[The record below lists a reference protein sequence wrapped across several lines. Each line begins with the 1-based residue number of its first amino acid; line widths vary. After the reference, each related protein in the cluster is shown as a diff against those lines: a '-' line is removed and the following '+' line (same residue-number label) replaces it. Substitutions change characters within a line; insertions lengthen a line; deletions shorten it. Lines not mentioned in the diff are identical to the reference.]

1 VCKNGISQD
10 ELIPIYTRDDN
21 LVAAQANGTE
31 NPAQG
36 NDGDEQL
43 TGPSGAPIP
52 PRPQARRRNPT
63 RNQNAIGGQNDSW
76 TGNNMYN
83 IHNGNNLAG
92 FGLAPPIFYQAL
104 TTNCDIEIKDPL
116 VHTISP
122 YAVTL
127 NKFLLNS
134 LIFILIATIF
144 LI

>member
-21 LVAAQANGTE
+21 LDAVHVIGTE
-31 NPAQG
+31 NPVQG
-36 NDGDEQL
+36 NDGDEPIPV
-43 TGPSGAPIP
+43 PSGALIP

-63 RNQNAIGGQNDSW
+63 PNQNAIGGGNDSW

-92 FGLAPPIFYQAL
+92 FGLAPPVFFQAL
-104 TTNCDIEIKDPL
+104 TTSCDIEIKDPL

-122 YAVTL
+122 YSVTL

-134 LIFILIATIF
+134 LVFLLFATIILI
-144 LI
+144 